1 MKFGRRGVAVATV
14 LAGSVL
20 LLAFCLLVASFCLT
34 QLDFAR
40 NFREHAQSEQLA
52 RAALSQFIDAERRR
66 DQPDDPLSGQS
77 LSQRYHWQNLFG
89 ARDSQRLGG
98 EVAIGFTPHRESG
111 YYSLDNSQ
119 NSLFAR
125 SCLDQ
130 GDAKSVPPY
139 SAQLLIRV
147 KAGPR
152 VQWFDALVQKR
163 WPYVL
168 ASSEPVALAANR
180 IGTSPGPGS
189 SVTGNLLCFPR
200 VEGEPLHRYPL
211 ALSAD
216 QMQGV
221 GSHISALEHAGVT
234 IGGRRDPSSS
244 LSWSTGNRLIGNV
257 DFVKR
262 DPLAGQPRVAVGG
275 GNTWRGTS
283 RVDLE
288 FPSDFLN
295 SITGGPGVPSDWN
308 FLIRSSGDALINS
321 ETDSQ
326 GRQLLFRREGRPFYL
341 MNQSLAIQ
349 DAPPADHE
357 RDPSAQYAIGSAF
370 VVEGSMGNRYIPR
383 PLVVTDDREVRIRP
397 SRLMLKNAR
406 LFVDGDLDLSG
417 PLTDVGNNPQP
428 LLIGSNAT
436 LVVRGTLTIDG
447 GMLDAVDQGMVIYCQ
462 RLLMKASGDYRGL
475 IVVRDSALF
484 YPEMRSVTLGT
495 GTAQQLKQF
504 TIRGGLVIGGG
515 AVRVYEEEAN
525 LQNGSLVQF
534 PPPDPQ
540 SMEFQGTGFFSLN
553 LEYDPSYLQALHTY
567 GQFQLYSLR
576 RVH

>member
-1 MKFGRRGVAVATV
+1 MAVATV

-20 LLAFCLLVASFCLT
+20 LLAFCLLVASFSLT

-40 NFREHAQSEQLA
+40 NFREHTQSEQLA
-52 RAALSQFIDAERRR
+52 RAALAQFIDAERRR
-66 DQPDDPLSGQS
+66 DQPDDPLSGQT

-89 ARDSQRLGG
+89 AQDSQRLRG
-98 EVAIGFTPHRESG
+98 EAAIGFTPHRETG

-119 NSLFAR
+119 GSLFAR

-130 GDAKSVPPY
+130 GNTKSVPPY

-180 IGTSPGPGS
+180 IGANPGPGS

-200 VEGEPLHRYPL
+200 VEGQPLHRYPL
-211 ALSAD
+211 ALSDD
-216 QMQGV
+216 QMNGV
-221 GSHISALEHAGVT
+221 ESHISAQEHAGVT
-234 IGGRRDPSSS
+234 IGGRREASSS

-262 DPLAGQPRVAVGG
+262 DPRAGEPAVAVGG
-275 GNTWRGTS
+275 GNTWKGTS
-283 RVDLE
+283 RIDLD
-288 FPSDFLN
+288 FPLDFLT
-295 SITGGPGVPSDWN
+295 SITAGPTPPEDWMYLSRSAGG
-308 FLIRSSGDALINS
+308 ALINS

-326 GRQLLFRREGRPFYL
+326 GRQHLFRREEQPFYL

-349 DAPPADHE
+349 DDLPADHE
-357 RDPSAQYAIGSAF
+357 RDPSAHYAIGTAF
-370 VVEGSMGNRYIPR
+370 VLQGSMGNRYIPR
-383 PLVVTDDREVRIRP
+383 PLTVTDDRKVRIRP
-397 SRLMLKNAR
+397 SRLMIKNSR

-417 PLTDVGNNPQP
+417 PLIDVGNNPQP

-447 GMLDAVDQGMVIYCQ
+447 GMLDAVDQGMVIYCR

-495 GTAQQLKQF
+495 GTVQQLKQF
-504 TIRGGLVIGGG
+504 TIRGGMVIGGG
-515 AVRVYEEEAN
+515 PVQVYQEEDN
-525 LQNGSLVQF
+525 LENGSIVQF
-534 PPPDPQ
+534 PPPQIEPR
-540 SMEFQGTGFFSLN
+540 EFQGTGFFSLN
-553 LEYDPSYLQALHTY
+553 LEYDPSYLQALHSY